1 MENKS
6 TNKNKSLKTITYE
19 PYMKRIVEAVVDDYK
34 FLGKEFKYIEDVID
48 YVNNSIKDSPYYSPP
63 EFETAQTRINRFL
76 KSKKGIPK
84 KTRYTSTLK
93 DLQYYSLQEYYKLKL
108 TPENLLDIEFPDNDN
123 SYHFYPIATLFVKK
137 GIEKDINDILIE
149 HFEDFI
155 QGTITGS
162 KCIMIYFKNYDKFID
177 FLRMFF
183 PDRVAEDD
191 ENIQQSNA
199 VDDIDDSDDKTE
211 EKEKHKK

>member
-34 FLGKEFKYIEDVID
+34 FLGKNFKYIEDVIE
-48 YVNNSIKDSPYYSPP
+48 YVEKFINSSAFYAPP
-63 EFETAQTRINRFL
+63 ELATAQGRINRFL
-76 KSKKGIPK
+76 KRKKGIPQ

-93 DLQYYSLQEYYKLKL
+93 DLQYYSLQEYYKMKL
-108 TPENLLDIEFPDNDN
+108 TPENLLDIDFPNNYD

-155 QGTITGS
+155 QGTVTGS
-162 KCIMIYFKNYDKFID
+162 KCIVIYFKDYNKFIE
-177 FLRMFF
+177 FLELFF
-183 PDRVAEDD
+183 PDRVSEDD
-191 ENIQQSNA
+191 ENTQQSND
-199 VDDIDDSDDKTE
+199 VDDSDDKIE
-211 EKEKHKK
+211 EKEKI

>member
-1 MENKS
+1 MENKL
-6 TNKNKSLKTITYE
+6 TKKNNSLKTITYE

-34 FLGKEFKYIEDVID
+34 FLGKKFKYIEDVID

-63 EFETAQTRINRFL
+63 EPDTAKSRINRFL

-84 KTRYTSTLK
+84 KNRYTSTLK
-93 DLQYYSLQEYYKLKL
+93 DLQYYSLQEYYKMKL
-108 TPENLLDIEFPDNDN
+108 TPENLLDIDFPNNYD
-123 SYHFYPIATLFVKK
+123 SYHSYPIATLFVKK

-155 QGTITGS
+155 QGTVTGS
-162 KCIMIYFKNYDKFID
+162 KCIVLYFIDYDKFVE
-177 FLRMFF
+177 FLRLFF

-191 ENIQQSNA
+191 
-199 VDDIDDSDDKTE
+199 
-211 EKEKHKK
+211 